1 MTDPPCLGVGI
12 LYNPVLWRLLHDEPK
27 LVDYIEIIPDMFW
40 TLEQQNG
47 TPHYAEHDDLIE
59 QLDGLPGRGPV
70 ILHSVG
76 LSIGSV
82 DLFDEDHVAQIAE
95 WQRRFGSPWH
105 SDHLSFSRIG
115 ISGHDQNAGLAM
127 PIPYDEALLELV
139 VERVRQVQAR
149 VAAPFLLENN
159 VYFFDLPEQEM
170 SEPQF
175 LNRLCHATG
184 CGLLLDIHNVY
195 ANARNHGF
203 DARDFVAQ
211 IDPSI
216 IVELHIAG
224 GDEFQGM
231 YTDSHAGPVPEPVWE
246 NLEHALRHAPG
257 VRAVTYEFHDSYYRR
272 LKDEGVR
279 AQLTRA
285 RQVWSRHR

>member
-1 MTDPPCLGVGI
+1 MMAGCDVQVASRRVPYASGEMSEPPCLGVGI
-12 LYNPVLWRLLHDEPK
+12 LYNPVLRRLLREEPE

-40 TLEQQNG
+40 TLGQHDEA
-47 TPHYAEHDDLIE
+47 PSYVEHDDLIE
-59 QLDGLPGRGPV
+59 QLEDLPGRGPV

-82 DLFDEDHVAQIAE
+82 DLFDERHVAQIAE
-95 WQRRFGSPWH
+95 WQRRFKSPWH

-139 VERVRQVQAR
+139 IDRVRQVQSL

-170 SEPQF
+170 TEPQF
-175 LNRLCHATG
+175 LNRLCHETS

-203 DARDFVAQ
+203 DARDFV
-211 IDPSI
+211 S
-216 IVELHIAG
+216 
-224 GDEFQGM
+224 
-231 YTDSHAGPVPEPVWE
+231 
-246 NLEHALRHAPG
+246 
-257 VRAVTYEFHDSYYRR
+257 
-272 LKDEGVR
+272 
-279 AQLTRA
+279 
-285 RQVWSRHR
+285 